1 MQDNNELQEFELDDL
16 ISEFQDPSE
25 VSDDAGE
32 LTGELADLLG
42 DWGTEE
48 TAAPMDTI
56 RMNDLISQL
65 TSGEAPA
72 SETGPEAETAPA
84 SVNLCLN
91 SRLNSPLLKPLHEY
105 ECTLSLN
112 LPQFGCLEGH

>member
-65 TSGEAPA
+65 TSSEAPA

-84 SVNLCLN
+84 EESAA
-91 SRLNSPLLKPLHEY
+91 SAPMD
-105 ECTLSLN
+105 TLRMNDLISQIIEDTQT
-112 LPQFGCLEGH
+112 P

>member
-1 MQDNNELQEFELDDL
+1 MQDKNDLQEFELDDL

-48 TAAPMDTI
+48 TAVPMDTI
-56 RMNDLISQL
+56 RILQKN
-65 TSGEAPA
+65 
-72 SETGPEAETAPA
+72 
-84 SVNLCLN
+84 
-91 SRLNSPLLKPLHEY
+91 PLPPL
-105 ECTLSLN
+105 
-112 LPQFGCLEGH
+112 PWIPFG

>member
-1 MQDNNELQEFELDDL
+1 MQDKNELQEFELDDL

-48 TAAPMDTI
+48 TAVPMDTI

-65 TSGEAPA
+65 SSDESSAEAPV
-72 SETGPEAETAPA
+72 PENDTAP
-84 SVNLCLN
+84 V
-91 SRLNSPLLKPLHEY
+91 
-105 ECTLSLN
+105 
-112 LPQFGCLEGH
+112 